1 MGTRLIVLRGRST
14 RSTRSDFTVESFSPP
29 AVLLPLKSRAN
40 YKFSEANMVPELRL
54 SHIISMAKEVMA
66 QETTSMSMA
75 FHSSLRYDPGCR
87 ITP

>member
-1 MGTRLIVLRGRST
+1 MNG
-14 RSTRSDFTVESFSPP
+14 P
-29 AVLLPLKSRAN
+29 APNRRNFLVLLVRN
-40 YKFSEANMVPELRL
+40 GL

-66 QETTSMSMA
+66 QDTTSMSMA

>member
-1 MGTRLIVLRGRST
+1 
-14 RSTRSDFTVESFSPP
+14 
-29 AVLLPLKSRAN
+29 
-40 YKFSEANMVPELRL
+40 MVPESHL

-66 QETTSMSMA
+66 QDTTSMSMA